1 MTGPLNTP
9 QNTACEFHE
18 EISTHQMSSLN
29 VRRNPWAMSVAPLD
43 DLPPRRARERTMAQ
57 CERLPF
63 LEMLSGRDALRVHNA
78 AHWAGGSDYAW
89 VYEGQR

>member
-43 DLPPRRARERTMAQ
+43 DLPPRRARERTMAE
-57 CERLPF
+57 CASLPV
-63 LEMLSGRDALRVHNA
+63 LVGIAGHNAHRIALAARDAWREA
-78 AHWAGGSDYAW
+78 EPYAW
-89 VYEGQR
+89 AVPR